1 MRAILGRRSLRF
13 VFAANVISMLGSGM
27 NAAAVAWYILEATH
41 SERALGTFAV
51 LQTLPAML
59 MLPFTGVL
67 IDREDRRR
75 LVMWLDAIRAII
87 ILVVAVLAFR
97 GRVKVW
103 QLYVMNT
110 LVAAGFWMFWPT
122 ITALIQELTPGEK
135 FVQANT
141 FLLAGIQGGWL
152 IAGSIVGFVYN
163 HIGLGGVL
171 LIDFST
177 YLASFLLYLGV
188 RKGRHV
194 VPRPAELRAD
204 IVAAE
209 TAVARF
215 VREMREG
222 LDFLRGHRSVVT
234 VGVSWALFL
243 GAMMTGV
250 VVTAP
255 LSDNVFH
262 AGAVGYG
269 WLNAGWGTG
278 AFLSVLYAPAL
289 IASRGARR
297 SIAISMGL
305 LAIAMVVAPLSPW
318 LAVAVAIY
326 AIMGSGRGV
335 SGVAMNTSIMEQV
348 PQHFMGRVQNTFY
361 FAGTM
366 LQIILGF
373 LVGAVAQW
381 NLVAGFSIIGMVYA
395 VAFVTAVWPVAAATP
410 VLEVGPLE
418 GK

>member
-1 MRAILGRRSLRF
+1 
-13 VFAANVISMLGSGM
+13 
-27 NAAAVAWYILEATH
+27 
-41 SERALGTFAV
+41 
-51 LQTLPAML
+51 
-59 MLPFTGVL
+59 
-67 IDREDRRR
+67 
-75 LVMWLDAIRAII
+75 
-87 ILVVAVLAFR
+87 
-97 GRVKVW
+97 
-103 QLYVMNT
+103 
-110 LVAAGFWMFWPT
+110 
-122 ITALIQELTPGEK
+122 
-135 FVQANT
+135 
-141 FLLAGIQGGWL
+141 
-152 IAGSIVGFVYN
+152 
-163 HIGLGGVL
+163 
-171 LIDFST
+171 
-177 YLASFLLYLGV
+177 V

-204 IVAAE
+204 ILAAE

-222 LDFLRGHRSVVT
+222 LDFLRTHRSVVT
-234 VGVSWALFL
+234 LGISWALFL
-243 GAMMTGV
+243 GAMLTGV

-255 LSDNVFH
+255 LSDSVFH

-289 IASRGARR
+289 IASVGTRR

-305 LAIAMVVAPLSPW
+305 LAIAMIVVPLSPW

-381 NLVAGFSIIGMVYA
+381 NLAAGFAIIGMVYA

-410 VLEVGPLE
+410 VLEVGPVE

>member
-1 MRAILGRRSLRF
+1 MRAILQKKALRY
-13 VFAANVISMLGSGM
+13 VFGANMISMLGSGM
-27 NAAAVAWYILEATH
+27 NSAAVAWYILQATH
-41 SERALGTFAV
+41 SEVALGTFAV

-75 LVMWLDAIRAII
+75 LVMMLDAARAVV
-87 ILVVAVLAFR
+87 ILVVAVLAFTGKVR
-97 GRVKVW
+97 VW

-122 ITALIQELTPGEK
+122 ITALIQELTPGDE
-135 FVQANT
+135 FVDANT

-204 IVAAE
+204 IIAAE

-222 LDFLRGHRSVVT
+222 IDFLRGHPSVVT
-234 VGVSWALFL
+234 LGVSWALFL

-278 AFLSVLYAPAL
+278 AFLSALYAPVL
-289 IASRGARR
+289 IASVGARR

-318 LAVAVAIY
+318 LAVAVLIY
-326 AIMGSGRGV
+326 AVMGSGRGV

-348 PQHFMGRVQNTFY
+348 PPHFMGRVQNTFY
-361 FAGTM
+361 FAGTA
-366 LQIILGF
+366 LQIVLGF

-395 VAFVTAVWPVAAATP
+395 VAFVTAVWPVATVAP
-410 VLEVGPLE
+410 VGEASVVE
-418 GK
+418 GE